1 MGTEYGDR
9 GAALAGEILRTV
21 VGSGVHGIAIPGTD
35 DHDEM
40 GVYIEPP
47 EVVLGI
53 GTLTLPMPDAERVL
67 AVKRG
72 ERSREDVSAEIAD
85 IEARIRHLLDSG
97 ATALPAT
104 ADHGRINAWAVAA
117 QRSSWGW

>member
-53 GTLTLPMPDAERVL
+53 
-67 AVKRG
+67 
-72 ERSREDVSAEIAD
+72 
-85 IEARIRHLLDSG
+85 
-97 ATALPAT
+97 
-104 ADHGRINAWAVAA
+104 NAWAVAA